1 MYPHYLLTIIGQF
14 YSKLEEKIHAKEVE
28 KSTLQAKS
36 KVQNTRINYDFS
48 GLTVISV

>member
-1 MYPHYLLTIIGQF
+1 MQF

-36 KVQNTRINYDFS
+36 KVVFY
-48 GLTVISV
+48 ISELL